1 MSVLGEPLL
10 DQERDT
16 LTAIERL
23 RQRAK
28 RFQQLA
34 AIAVTRNAAEMLT
47 ETSRGYAER
56 AAWLEAKFIT
66 SRIIQ

>member
-28 RFQQLA
+28 QFQQLA
-34 AIAVTRNAAEMLT
+34 TMAVTKNTAEILT
-47 ETSRGYAER
+47 ETSRACAER
-56 AAWLEAKFIT
+56 AAWLEAKLIT